1 MRLKDQTQLADY
13 FDNLKNR
20 SGLTWPEI
28 AKACGYKGQ
37 SSIQRYYTP
46 GGMASDRNYLP
57 QDIIKGLLDIMVGR
71 GAPPIT
77 KEDVLLMAPTLYS
90 PVIRHLGEDFKS
102 GGFSEHPYNGE
113 YYKSKSPIGGK
124 IPVLGFASGSSE
136 TNAINWDMDVPIDW
150 VDPLPSMSG
159 VAKSAALM
167 ILSDSMAP
175 RYRENEIIFVNRSR
189 TPDMGKDCVIDTRDG
204 HTHIKRFLRQ
214 DKEHIYLEQFNPP
227 KELKFHKRDVI
238 GIYAVIGRL

>member
-1 MRLKDQTQLADY
+1 MSIADRIKEEMNTQGLSQEELARRCGVSQGAISQ
-13 FDNLKNR
+13 LL
-20 SGLTWPEI
+20 SGKI
-28 AKACGYKGQ
+28 ARPKFLLELSQILNKTPQYLLSGAESPINYGLQ
-37 SSIQRYYTP
+37 EARY
-46 GGMASDRNYLP
+46 S
-57 QDIIKGLLDIMVGR
+57 
-71 GAPPIT
+71 
-77 KEDVLLMAPTLYS
+77 
-90 PVIRHLGEDFKS
+90 
-102 GGFSEHPYNGE
+102 GE